1 MSEKKIIEAVAKF
14 FANQDKSDMG
24 VDMGVMLIMHDL
36 NKKLNISDIDMIA
49 INRNLTAA
57 LKDCANGK
65 KIEVEKKAK
74 TKP

>member
-1 MSEKKIIEAVAKF
+1 
-14 FANQDKSDMG
+14 MG